1 MNQHHFIHY
10 AQPVNQTTWNQEADE
25 RAKGMEKALSQE
37 FEEGSN
43 NSARIPRLENPDKEH
58 TNTRIDSREYSK
70 SLKRKGYS
78 ISAVEGNK
86 AFTQDL
92 RHITATGKA
101 KEQLAKLKMMA
112 NKKNQTSQ
120 SRTAAA
126 RGP

>member
-1 MNQHHFIHY
+1 
-10 AQPVNQTTWNQEADE
+10 
-25 RAKGMEKALSQE
+25 MEKALSQE

-58 TNTRIDSREYSK
+58 SNTRIDSREYSK